1 MRSMT
6 DCFSIS
12 AMFLD
17 EMQEDRKTLP
27 IFPYRERLLDAIT
40 QHQVRIG
47 TQGCSIILV
56 LAKSFVLSVI
66 SLVGIIFCLSAHHV
80 FQVLVIEGETG
91 SGKTTQIPQYLHEA
105 GYSKVGKVSA
115 PVFVVWVREAII
127 SEALNSSF
135 CL

>member
-47 TQGCSIILV
+47 TQGRSIILV
-56 LAKSFVLSVI
+56 LAKSFVL
-66 SLVGIIFCLSAHHV
+66 
-80 FQVLVIEGETG
+80 
-91 SGKTTQIPQYLHEA
+91 
-105 GYSKVGKVSA
+105 
-115 PVFVVWVREAII
+115 
-127 SEALNSSF
+127 
-135 CL
+135 

>member
-1 MRSMT
+1 MT

-40 QHQVRIG
+40 KH
-47 TQGCSIILV
+47 
-56 LAKSFVLSVI
+56 
-66 SLVGIIFCLSAHHV
+66 
-80 FQVLVIEGETG
+80 QVLVIEGETG

-127 SEALNSSF
+127 SKALVFSF